1 MLKNIAIF
9 TAGVVIGSA
18 VALKYAEEK
27 YRKIADEEI
36 ASVKEVFS
44 KRENNKKDND
54 EKELSEERKR
64 YEEITEKYKSDNED
78 EQEQEDEKMKPF
90 VIPPDEFGECDY
102 ETISLTLYSDGVL
115 TDMQNNE
122 IEDVEGMVGEE
133 SLNHFGEYEED
144 TVYVRNHEREE
155 DYEICL
161 DERNFSES
169 LSNY

>member
-1 MLKNIAIF
+1 MLRNIVIF
-9 TAGVVIGSA
+9 TAGVIIGSA
-18 VALKYAEEK
+18 VTLKYAEEK

-36 ASVKEVFS
+36 ASVKDVFL
-44 KRENNKKDND
+44 KRENHNNNG
-54 EKELSEERKR
+54 EKEFSSEERKH
-64 YEEITEKYKSDNED
+64 YETLTEKYRSDNEN
-78 EQEQEDEKMKPF
+78 EPEEDEKMKAF

-102 ETISLTLYSDGVL
+102 ETISLTLYADGVL

-161 DERNFSES
+161 DERNFSEI